1 MPCSAKVG
9 TSGKAFTRFAPVSW
23 KLDRGQ
29 FVMLNAKGEAWRFEE
44 NEENTWA
51 RIPAARPPILMVRP

>member
-1 MPCSAKVG
+1 VLIVKLGCDG
-9 TSGKAFTRFAPVSW
+9 LITRFAPVSW